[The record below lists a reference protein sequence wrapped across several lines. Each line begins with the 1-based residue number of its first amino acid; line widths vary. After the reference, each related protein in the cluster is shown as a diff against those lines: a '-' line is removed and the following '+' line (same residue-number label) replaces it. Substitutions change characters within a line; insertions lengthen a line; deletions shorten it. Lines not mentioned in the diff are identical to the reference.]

1 VEETKLLVSCVASQG
16 TEREGDKLLIKR
28 IHRPKEFVQRISYQD
43 EDDSDEEES
52 NAGKMPPSSDSEDE

>member
-1 VEETKLLVSCVASQG
+1 
-16 TEREGDKLLIKR
+16 LLIKR
-28 IHRPKEFVQRISYQD
+28 KHRPKEFVQRISYQD